1 MQGSIFVDLAC
12 VTFDVRLHLSLHD
25 TANCDYVSTN
35 TGIDKIVFDFTLN
48 RLRHLTR
55 VNIIDVV
62 FYLLNLQSL
71 VERGPGCVFLRIENS
86 ASTID
91 VDASIWRLPLSIDE
105 ANYDLGFAFVA
116 SELDGFHKD
125 LDGGNPE
132 HSASDA
138 NVLVDQVGLNHA
150 HRKDLIKVVE
160 TQDDNSMV

>member
-1 MQGSIFVDLAC
+1 VQGSIFVDLAC

-35 TGIDKIVFDFTLN
+35 TGIDKIVFNFTLN
-48 RLRHLTR
+48 RLGHLTR

-86 ASTID
+86 TSTIY

-105 ANYDLGFAFVA
+105 ANYNLGFAFVA

-125 LDGGNPE
+125 LDGGYPE

-150 HRKDLIKVVE
+150 HREDLIKVVE